1 MFALFDR
8 LPVLEWRI
16 TQTVALTPKY
26 SITKSD
32 VEECLRPTYYRIEKA
47 TESGLA
53 DKIQELPLE

>member
-16 TQTVALTPKY
+16 MQTVALTSKY

-47 TESGLA
+47 NESGLA
-53 DKIQELPLE
+53 DKIQNFP